1 MADVAAQRGEKTV
14 VSVEGGGGGGG
25 GGVWGGGGGGS
36 SLRSFDVASSL
47 LQQRVS
53 K

>member
-14 VSVEGGGGGGG
+14 VSVE
-25 GGVWGGGGGGS
+25 GGGGGGS

>member
-14 VSVEGGGGGGG
+14 VSVE
-25 GGVWGGGGGGS
+25 GGGGS

>member
-14 VSVEGGGGGGG
+14 VSVE
-25 GGVWGGGGGGS
+25 GGGS

>member
-14 VSVEGGGGGGG
+14 VSVE
-25 GGVWGGGGGGS
+25 GGGGGS